1 MRPRPLVA
9 RALDAASSRCNRRA
23 LGSRLSLIAQSASGE
38 APVAARDGYAR
49 SALGELTFSD
59 VIDWLAEREGACAY
73 IEAGMSDSAL
83 EGSDSCLLAL
93 HVRLGKLQIVEGL
106 GPERGIV
113 SVPLEAFETVS
124 GRLGSS
130 PEHGAGDDARRY
142 LRSIGRVPLLT
153 RQDEVRL
160 AKRIEGND
168 AATKNSLVEANLRL
182 VVAVA
187 QRYSGRGLT
196 LLDLI
201 QAGNLGLVRA
211 LERFD
216 WRRGRR
222 FSAYAT
228 WWIRQAI
235 TRALER
241 NRLWIDRQR
250 IARITIDL
258 GVLKLYF
265 RDAFYLAIS
274 SRT

>member
-1 MRPRPLVA
+1 
-9 RALDAASSRCNRRA
+9 
-23 LGSRLSLIAQSASGE
+23 
-38 APVAARDGYAR
+38 
-49 SALGELTFSD
+49 LGELTFSD
-59 VIDWLAEREGACAY
+59 VIDWLAEQEGTCAY
-73 IEAGMSDSAL
+73 IEAGMSASAL
-83 EGSDSCLLAL
+83 EGSDFCMLAL
-93 HVRLGKLQIVEGL
+93 QVRLGKPEIVEDL

-113 SVPLEAFETVS
+113 SVPLERFGNVA
-124 GRLGSS
+124 GRPGS
-130 PEHGAGDDARRY
+130 PREHGAEDDARRY

-160 AKRIEGND
+160 ARRIEGND
-168 AATKNSLVEANLRL
+168 TAAKTCLVEANLRL
-182 VVAVA
+182 VVAIA

-211 LERFD
+211 VERFD

-228 WWIRQAI
+228 WWIKQAI

-241 NRLWIDRQR
+241 NRLWIDPQR
-250 IARITIDL
+250 ITRITIDL